1 MGSQIATL
9 PDLAG
14 IRASKG
20 ISLQDIACATK
31 ITLRYLQAIERG
43 EFDKLPGGVYNVN
56 YIRQYA
62 RAVDIDESGLL
73 EHYRKALEETD

>member
-20 ISLQDIACATK
+20 ISLQDIACSTK

-62 RAVDIDESGLL
+62 RAVEIDESGLL
-73 EHYRKALEETD
+73 DHYRKVLERTD

>member
-1 MGSQIATL
+1 VGSQIATL

-20 ISLQDIACATK
+20 ISLQDVACATK

-43 EFDKLPGGVYNVN
+43 EFEKLPGGVYNVN

-62 RAVDIDESGLL
+62 RYVQIDERRLL
-73 EHYRKALEETD
+73 DHYRKALETTD

>member
-20 ISLQDIACATK
+20 ISLQDIACSTK

-43 EFDKLPGGVYNVN
+43 EFNKLPGGVYNVN

-62 RAVDIDESGLL
+62 RAVEIDESGLL
-73 EHYRKALEETD
+73 DHYRKVLEETD

>member
-1 MGSQIATL
+1 VGSQIATL

-20 ISLQDIACATK
+20 ISLQDIAYATK

-73 EHYRKALEETD
+73 ERYRRALEGTD

>member
-9 PDLAG
+9 PDWAG

-20 ISLQDIACATK
+20 ISLQDIACTTK

-73 EHYRKALEETD
+73 EHYRKALEGTG

>member
-1 MGSQIATL
+1 VGSEIATL

-20 ISLQDIACATK
+20 ISLQDIAYSTK
-31 ITLRYLQAIERG
+31 ITLRYLQAIERW

-62 RAVDIDESGLL
+62 RAVEIDERGLL
-73 EHYRKALEETD
+73 DHYRKVLEETD

>member
-1 MGSQIATL
+1 MGDLATV

-43 EFDKLPGGVYNVN
+43 EFHKLPGGVYSVS

-62 RAVDIDESGLL
+62 RAVEYDEGSLL
-73 EHYRKALEETD
+73 DHYRKVLEITH

>member
-1 MGSQIATL
+1 MESHIATL

-14 IRASKG
+14 MRASKG

-43 EFDKLPGGVYNVN
+43 EFEKLPGGVYNVS

-62 RAVDIDESGLL
+62 RCVEIDEGRLL
-73 EHYRKALEETD
+73 DHYRKTLERTD